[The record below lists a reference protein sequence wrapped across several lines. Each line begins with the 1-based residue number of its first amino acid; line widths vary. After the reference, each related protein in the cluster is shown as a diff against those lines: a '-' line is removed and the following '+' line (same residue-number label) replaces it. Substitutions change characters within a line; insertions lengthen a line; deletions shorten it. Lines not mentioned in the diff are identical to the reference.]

1 MAKNIG
7 EYDEMRA
14 NLRLIE
20 LRDTKKTVTMG
31 GNVVGVLSV
40 KNYKGEE
47 FEPLPEGTDLAKLS
61 DLEVESLAKQVG
73 AFKAPA
79 GSKAD
84 VYVNDLGI
92 SVKSHR
98 GANPAFLNHTHRAGF
113 LKVCERIHVRI
124 DELDLIIK
132 EYWEKRK
139 AGVIREDVS
148 NSDPNSPFVNHLEYL
163 KPIMNYFLFKGTA
176 QKDSPYPAEFI
187 LDFTDPLDESSWK
200 FSKDE
205 YLDDNWEHIIF
216 SVRSKGMPDSYPNG
230 KDATAIKPWV
240 EYADGKYKG
249 SLHGR
254 AQF

>member
-14 NLRLIE
+14 KLHLIQ
-20 LRDTKKTVTMG
+20 LRDTKKTVTIG
-31 GNVVGVLSV
+31 GNEVDVLSV
-40 KNYKGEE
+40 RNGEDE
-47 FEPLPEGTDLAKLS
+47 CKPLPEGTDLAQLS
-61 DLEVESLAKQVG
+61 DLEVESLAKKVG
-73 AFKAPA
+73 AFKAPT

-84 VYVNDLGI
+84 VYVNDSGI

-113 LKVCERIHVRI
+113 LKVCERVGVSIE
-124 DELDLIIK
+124 ELDLIVK

-139 AGVIREDVS
+139 AGIIREDVS

-163 KPIMNYFLFKGTA
+163 KPIMNYFLFTGTA

-216 SVRSKGMPDSYPNG
+216 SVRSKGMPDSNPNVI
-230 KDATAIKPWV
+230 DATAIKPWV
-240 EYADGKYKG
+240 ECADGKYKG

>member
-1 MAKNIG
+1 MLKNKG

-14 NLRLIE
+14 KLHLIQ
-20 LRDTKKTVTMG
+20 LRDTKKTVTIG
-31 GNVVGVLSV
+31 GNKVDVLSV
-40 KNYKGEE
+40 RNGEDE
-47 FEPLPEGTDLAKLS
+47 CDQLPEGTDLAQLS

-84 VYVNDLGI
+84 VYVNNFGI

-113 LKVCERIHVRI
+113 LKVCERVGVSINKL
-124 DELDLIIK
+124 DEIISD
-132 EYWEKRK
+132 YWIKRK
-139 AGVIREDVS
+139 AGDIGEDIK
-148 NSDPNSPFVNHLEYL
+148 NSDPKSPFKKHLDYL
-163 KPIMNYFLFKGTA
+163 KPIMNYFLFTGTA
-176 QKDSPYPAEFI
+176 QKNSPFPTDYI
-187 LDFTDPLDESSWK
+187 LDFTDPLDESCWK

-216 SVRSKGMPDSYPNG
+216 SVRSKGMPPSYPNV
-230 KDATAIKPWV
+230 KDATAINPWV
-240 EYADGKYKG
+240 GYADGKYKG

-254 AQF
+254 TQF

>member
-1 MAKNIG
+1 MAKNFG
-7 EYDEMRA
+7 ENDEMRA
-14 NLRLIE
+14 KLHLIQLRG
-20 LRDTKKTVTMG
+20 TKKTITIG
-31 GNVVGVLSV
+31 GNEVDVLSV
-40 KNYKGEE
+40 RNGEE
-47 FEPLPEGTDLAKLS
+47 ECKPLPEGTDLAQLS

-113 LKVCERIHVRI
+113 LKVCQRIHVRI

-139 AGVIREDVS
+139 AGIIREDVS

-176 QKDSPYPAEFI
+176 QKESP
-187 LDFTDPLDESSWK
+187 
-200 FSKDE
+200 
-205 YLDDNWEHIIF
+205 
-216 SVRSKGMPDSYPNG
+216 
-230 KDATAIKPWV
+230 
-240 EYADGKYKG
+240 
-249 SLHGR
+249 
-254 AQF
+254 

>member
-14 NLRLIE
+14 KLHLIE
-20 LRDTKKTVTMG
+20 LRDAKKTIVLGGKSVVVT
-31 GNVVGVLSV
+31 SV
-40 KNYKGEE
+40 KNDGKECSS
-47 FEPLPEGTDLAKLS
+47 LPVGTNLSIKSDMEIEKLAKN
-61 DLEVESLAKQVG
+61 VN

-84 VYVNDLGI
+84 VYVNGYGI

-113 LKVCERIHVRI
+113 LKVCSRVGVRI
-124 DELDLIIK
+124 NKLDEIIK
-132 EYWEKRK
+132 DYWTKRK
-139 AGVIREDVS
+139 SGLIGEDIS
-148 NSDPNSPFVNHLEYL
+148 NGDPNSPFREHLNYL
-163 KPIMNYFLFKGTA
+163 KPILNYFLFTGTA
-176 QKDSPYPAEFI
+176 RSDSKYKADYI
-187 LDFTDPLDESSWK
+187 LDFTDPLREGAWK

-205 YLDDNWEHIIF
+205 YLEDNWNHIIF
-216 SVRSKGMPDSYPNG
+216 SVRSKGMPESYPNTS
-230 KDATAIKPWV
+230 DYDAIKPWV
-240 EYADGKYKG
+240 EVAEGQYKG

>member
-14 NLRLIE
+14 KLHLIQ
-20 LRDTKKTVTMG
+20 LRDTKKTVTIG
-31 GNVVGVLSV
+31 GNEVDVLSV
-40 KNYKGEE
+40 RNGEDE
-47 FEPLPEGTDLAKLS
+47 CKPLPEGTDLAQLS

-73 AFKAPA
+73 AFKAPT

-113 LKVCERIHVRI
+113 LKVCERVGVSINKL
-124 DELDLIIK
+124 DEIISD
-132 EYWEKRK
+132 YWIKRK
-139 AGVIREDVS
+139 AGIIGEDVK
-148 NSDPNSPFVNHLEYL
+148 NSDPKSPFKNHLDYL
-163 KPIMNYFLFKGTA
+163 KPIMNYFLFTGTA
-176 QKDSPYPAEFI
+176 QRNSPYPADYI

-216 SVRSKGMPDSYPNG
+216 SVRSKGMPPLYPNV
-230 KDATAIKPWV
+230 KDATAINPWV
-240 EYADGKYKG
+240 ECADGKYKG

-254 AQF
+254 VQF

>member
-1 MAKNIG
+1 MFKNIG

-14 NLRLIE
+14 KLHLIE
-20 LRDTKKTVTMG
+20 LRDSGKTILIEGQQVMVT
-31 GNVVGVLSV
+31 SV
-40 KNYKGEE
+40 KNDSVECK
-47 FEPLPEGTDLAKLS
+47 PLPNNTNLTSMSDAEIENLAKH
-61 DLEVESLAKQVG
+61 VG

-84 VYVNDLGI
+84 VYVNGYGI

-113 LKVCERIHVRI
+113 LKVCKRVGVSIEQ
-124 DELDLIIK
+124 LDHIV
-132 EYWEKRK
+132 EDYWKKRK
-139 AGVIREDVS
+139 DGVIGEDVK
-148 NSDPNSPFVNHLEYL
+148 NSDPNSPFKDHLEYL

-176 QKDSPYPAEFI
+176 QKDSQFPADYI
-187 LDFTDPLDESSWK
+187 LDFIDPVDESNWK

-205 YLDDNWEHIIF
+205 YLEDNWKHIIF
-216 SVRSKGMPDSYPNG
+216 SIRSKGMPDSYPKG
-230 KDATAIKPWV
+230 KNSQLIKPWV
-240 EYADGKYKG
+240 KIAEGKYKG

>member
-14 NLRLIE
+14 KLHLIE
-20 LRDTKKTVTMG
+20 LRDAGKTVVIG
-31 GNVVGVLSV
+31 GKNVVICTVQNDGVECASLPAGTVLSR
-40 KNYKGEE
+40 
-47 FEPLPEGTDLAKLS
+47 LS
-61 DLEVESLAKQVG
+61 DLQVEKLAIKVG

-84 VYVNDLGI
+84 VYVNGLGI

-113 LKVCERIHVRI
+113 LKVCQRVGVSIN
-124 DELDLIIK
+124 ELDQIIRD
-132 EYWEKRK
+132 YWVKRK
-139 AGVIREDVS
+139 AGIIGEDVK
-148 NSDPNSPFVNHLEYL
+148 NSDPNSPFKNHLAYL
-163 KPIMNYFLFKGTA
+163 KPIMNYFLFTGTA
-176 QKDSPYPAEFI
+176 QKDSPYPADYI
-187 LDFTDPLDESSWK
+187 LDFTDPLREAGWK

-205 YLDDNWEHIIF
+205 YLDDNWNHITF
-216 SVRSKGMPDSYPNG
+216 SVRSKGMPVSYPNG
-230 KDATAIKPWV
+230 KNATDILPWV
-240 EYADGKYKG
+240 EFAEGQYKG